1 MADQPVTKEKLI
13 NADKDVQVIEDF
25 IKKPKDETVTTRFGD
40 EIMTLKGL
48 EEEVKKSGGY
58 FKRYTTL
65 AAANADI
72 ANIPVNSVVK
82 VTSADDGGDYEK
94 LSAGATSLTKSAHD
108 PLMQANAFTKV
119 EVSATERSAKMYT
132 NYRVDVSNNNDD
144 LHHFTDKNGD
154 IVAAIKSDG
163 TLDVLNLSINGV
175 TLEHENDSEPLHVFT
190 SKDGDIALSLNE
202 DGRLLGAKPY
212 DLGIDSLFAKATN
225 DKELTKIGFYHDYVK
240 ASQQTAYN
248 FATTAYTINDPTDSG
263 IVTPET
269 MVRMPSIQVINK
281 NKLFVSWAS
290 YRTGNSSD
298 QSHAS
303 MLGRFVTFNTKT
315 KSVTVDPLTIL
326 MSGDRVSDPLAH
338 RHAVFGTVLNKAT
351 GKPRHLCLYNT
362 GSVNNSNGK
371 LMIIHSDDDCKTWST
386 PRLIWGEESGNEWG
400 LIPASLV
407 RINSGIYRGRLVTA
421 CFRFSAV
428 ANTSSVAIVYSD
440 DEGVTWHVGGKIQQ
454 GAFDTP
460 EVTFGFLNEAM
471 INLDNQGNLVLAI
484 RNEGTDSLAQRVLL
498 WARSYDGGNTLFIED
513 DPHLATA
520 VSEGSLLQASEKL
533 QDGIPKLLYSYPSD
547 ALTGAQAYNR
557 RNMRVAISYDNGKTF
572 PIYWPVR
579 TALNDPTGYSH
590 LVKTS
595 DQDFI
600 LVEERNQSILLTFFN
615 MAQVIKEGFVNV

>member
-1 MADQPVTKEKLI
+1 MANLPKADELI
-13 NADKDVQVIEDF
+13 GS
-25 IKKPKDETVTTRFGD
+25 TVTQQQFKTK
-40 EIMTLKGL
+40 LKQL
-48 EEEVKKSGGY
+48 VENIDRSY
-58 FKRYTTL
+58 STL
-65 AAANADI
+65 AEANLDI
-72 ANIPVNSVVK
+72 ANIGVGAK
-82 VTSADDGGDYEK
+82 VDTDDSGRHYK
-94 LSAGATSLTKSAHD
+94 ATAGATSLTKSPYD
-108 PLMQANAFTKV
+108 PLTQANAFTKV
-119 EVSATERSAKMYT
+119 EVSAAERSAKMYT
-132 NYRVDVSNNNDD
+132 DYRVDVANNSDD
-144 LHHFTDKNGD
+144 LHHFADKNGD

-163 TLDVLNLSINGV
+163 TLDVLNLTINGE

-240 ASQQTAYN
+240 ASHQETYN
-248 FATTAYTINDPTDSG
+248 FSANAYVLNDPTDSG
-263 IVTPET
+263 IVTLET
-269 MVRMPSIQVINK
+269 MIRMPSIQVINK

-290 YRTGNSSD
+290 YREGNSSD

-338 RHAVFGTVLNKAT
+338 RHAVFGQVLNKET

-371 LMIIHSDDDCKTWST
+371 LMIIHSDDDCKTWSI

-421 CFRFSAV
+421 CFRFSGV

-440 DEGVTWHVGGKIQQ
+440 DDGATWHVGGKIQQ

-471 INLDNQGNLVLAI
+471 INLDNQGNLILAI
-484 RNEGTDSLAQRVLL
+484 RNEGVDALSQRVLL
-498 WARSYDGGNTLFIED
+498 WARSYDGGNTLVIED
-513 DPHLATA
+513 EPHLETA
-520 VSEGSLLQASEKL
+520 VSEGSLLQAAETL
-533 QDGIPKLLYSYPSD
+533 QNGIPKLLYAYPSRV
-547 ALTGAQAYNR
+547 LTGAQAYTR
-557 RNMRVAISYDNGKTF
+557 QNMRIAVSYDNGKTF

-615 MAQVIKEGFVNV
+615 MAQVIKEGFINV